1 MVELDVSAIAA
12 IVGNILTI
20 LLLGGGGL
28 FWLGKLGSRVS
39 NLEDSM
45 RDFRQ
50 EFRDTRQEFHQG
62 IGSIRQE
69 FSQELGG
76 IRQEFSQ
83 ELGGIRQEIGSIRQA
98 FSQELGGI
106 RQEIGSIRQEF
117 SQELGGIRQEI
128 SQEFRDTRQEL
139 LEAIDRSHRNLLI
152 ALSSHT
158 HDTQGQA
165 QFSGA
170 VAVET
175 PSPS

>member
-28 FWLGKLGSRVS
+28 FRLGKLGSRVS

-69 FSQELGG
+69 
-76 IRQEFSQ
+76 
-83 ELGGIRQEIGSIRQA
+83 

>member
-1 MVELDVSAIAA
+1 MVALDVSAIAA

-45 RDFRQ
+45 RDLRQ
-50 EFRDTRQEFHQG
+50 ELRDTRQEFHQELG
-62 IGSIRQE
+62 GVRQE
-69 FSQELGG
+69 FHQELEGF
-76 IRQEFSQ
+76 RQEFHQ
-83 ELGGIRQEIGSIRQA
+83 ELRGFWQEFRQE
-98 FSQELGGI
+98 L
-106 RQEIGSIRQEF
+106 
-117 SQELGGIRQEI
+117 
-128 SQEFRDTRQEL
+128 RDTRQEL
-139 LEAIDRSHRNLLI
+139 LEAIDRSHRHLLI
-152 ALSSHT
+152 ALANHT
-158 HDTQGQA
+158 HDAQGQA